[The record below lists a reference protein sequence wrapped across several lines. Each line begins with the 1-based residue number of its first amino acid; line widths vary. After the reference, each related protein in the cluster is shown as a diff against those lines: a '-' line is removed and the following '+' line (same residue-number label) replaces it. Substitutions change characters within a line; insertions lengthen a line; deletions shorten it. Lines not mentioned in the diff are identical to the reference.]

1 VARSSINR
9 VKPPRRALVA
19 APALTRP
26 LLEVTTDLFQA
37 SVDLRLPD
45 GTTQRWNIRQD
56 ALVWP
61 D

>member
-1 VARSSINR
+1 
-9 VKPPRRALVA
+9 VA
-19 APALTRP
+19 APRYAALTRP
-26 LLEVTTDLFQA
+26 ALEVTTDLYQA
-37 SVDLRLPD
+37 SVELRLPD